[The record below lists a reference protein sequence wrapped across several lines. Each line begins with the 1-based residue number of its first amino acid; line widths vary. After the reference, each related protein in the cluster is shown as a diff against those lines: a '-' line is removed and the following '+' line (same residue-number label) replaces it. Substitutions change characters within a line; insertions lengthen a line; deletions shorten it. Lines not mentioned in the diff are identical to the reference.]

1 MLPRILLQH
10 SVANKLRGQ
19 LINKWTHSL
28 HPAPASPPPPQLS
41 SGKPNIWILLA
52 TGMTG
57 GVIGGLAVFGAGY
70 TYYHFSG
77 IKRAVD
83 VSKQFRVYLEQ
94 TKQSI
99 INKHSNEALD
109 YLQQLMKFSVAV
121 VPGSGIAVD
130 ILFDSVGQ
138 IFEEHREEAS
148 AILAKAQEEV
158 ESIIKQKNQLMN
170 AQQAAQVMAVVGK
183 HMNEI
188 GRLGAKASG
197 PLLQPVIAR
206 LPDKAY
212 PDQSVGLLKG
222 FLGKGKN

>member
-1 MLPRILLQH
+1 MHKMLPRTLLRC
-10 SVANKLRGQ
+10 SVSNKLRGQ
-19 LINKWTHSL
+19 PIYKWTHSL
-28 HPAPASPPPPQLS
+28 HPAPASPPPQLS
-41 SGKPNIWILLA
+41 SGRPNIWILLA

-83 VSKQFRVYLEQ
+83 VSKQSSVYLEQ

-99 INKHSNEALD
+99 VKHSNEALD
-109 YLQQLMKFSVAV
+109 YLRQLMKSSVAV
-121 VPGSGIAVD
+121 VPGSGMAVD

-158 ESIIKQKNQLMN
+158 ESIIKQKDQLTN

-183 HMNEI
+183 HMN
-188 GRLGAKASG
+188 
-197 PLLQPVIAR
+197 
-206 LPDKAY
+206 
-212 PDQSVGLLKG
+212 
-222 FLGKGKN
+222 

>member
-1 MLPRILLQH
+1 
-10 SVANKLRGQ
+10 
-19 LINKWTHSL
+19 
-28 HPAPASPPPPQLS
+28 
-41 SGKPNIWILLA
+41 
-52 TGMTG
+52 MTG

-83 VSKQFRVYLEQ
+83 VSKQSSVYLEQ

-99 INKHSNEALD
+99 VKHSNEALD
-109 YLQQLMKFSVAV
+109 YLRQLMKSSVAV
-121 VPGSGIAVD
+121 VPGSGMAVD

-158 ESIIKQKNQLMN
+158 ESIIKQKDQLTN

-197 PLLQPVIAR
+197 PLLQSVIAR

-212 PDQSVGLLKG
+212 LAEKADQSVGLLKG
-222 FLGKGKN
+222 FLGNWIVNGNSE